1 MSDIRWIAYGV
12 GGLELGRFTAPDRD
26 TAEQRA
32 RLTWGSRLWRVV
44 SVLSREGR

>member
-1 MSDIRWIAYGV
+1 MIRWRVIGV
-12 GGLELGRFTAPDRD
+12 GDDVLGELEAPDRD